1 MLSAI
6 LITHNAATHITA
18 CLSSLSFADE
28 IIIIDAGSTDNTV
41 EYCRIFT
48 DKIFSHP
55 DWQGFG
61 VQKNRALSYAQGD
74 WILSIDADE
83 RISPALQEEI
93 QQAIQ
98 QTTYTAFQLP
108 RRSRYC
114 TRWINHSGWQP
125 DQVIRLF
132 RRTAAQFTNDLV
144 HERVQVLSGPV
155 GTLTAPLLHYSFNS
169 LEEVLDKI
177 NRYSTASAQMLYAKG
192 QRSSLTQA
200 IAHGIWAF
208 IRTYLL
214 KRGFLDGREGIML
227 AISNAEGTYYRY
239 LKLMYLQQHA
249 NQRDSDHL

>member
-18 CLSSLSFADE
+18 CLSSLSFVDE
-28 IIIIDAGSTDNTV
+28 IIIIDAGSTDNTL
-41 EYCRIFT
+41 EYCRTFT
-48 DKIFSHP
+48 NKIFSHP

-83 RISPALQEEI
+83 RISSALQKEI

-98 QTTYTAFQLP
+98 QTTYTAFQLS

-132 RRTAAQFTNDLV
+132 RRTTAQFTNDLV
-144 HERVQVLSGPV
+144 HERVQVLSGAV
-155 GTLTAPLLHYSFNS
+155 GTLTTPLLHYSFNS
-169 LEEVLDKI
+169 LEEVLDKV

-208 IRTYLL
+208 VRTYLL
-214 KRGFLDGREGIML
+214 KRGFLDGREGFML

-239 LKLMYLQQHA
+239 LKLMYLQEYAH
-249 NQRDSDHL
+249 QRNSDYL